1 MLKVNYLVFES
12 IFLIYLFY
20 VRQKDDRRFEE
31 DFYEEELVIL
41 ESSVR
46 IDLKVLGRNESP
58 GVDGIPK

>member
-12 IFLIYLFY
+12 IFLIYLFF

-46 IDLKVLGRNESP
+46 IDLKSIG
-58 GVDGIPK
+58 KK